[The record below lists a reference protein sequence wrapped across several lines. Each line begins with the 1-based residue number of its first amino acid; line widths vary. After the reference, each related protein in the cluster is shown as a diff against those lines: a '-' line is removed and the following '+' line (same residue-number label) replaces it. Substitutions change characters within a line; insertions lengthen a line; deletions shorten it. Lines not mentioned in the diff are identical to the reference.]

1 MKKGYDYMH
10 TDNTIKFNFWQEL
23 PVKAAVSALAGLR
36 VGFERIRQSRQA
48 RIASWVILAV
58 LVLALEWMIA
68 ARVEQRKA
76 LDSFEA
82 WKVRFADDFIA
93 QQEAKET
100 GYPPDPKV
108 ELRAQE
114 ATAFAK
120 LMSGLK
126 LYGYSAD
133 DFRTLAQGVA
143 CRVANPGYPNT
154 IVEVI
159 EQKSQWPGYADTNEV
174 TQKDFDLA
182 KKILAEVDAQ
192 EHPPISSD
200 YVYASFERDG
210 ISLRDTWD
218 IGTRTHFWRAGE

>member
-1 MKKGYDYMH
+1 MDE
-10 TDNTIKFNFWQEL
+10 IKFLTVQTE
-23 PVKAAVSALAGLR
+23 VRSEAKGAVFALLASLR
-36 VGFERIRQSRQA
+36 VLFEEIRVSKKA
-48 RIASWVILAV
+48 RLAARGILA
-58 LVLALEWMIA
+58 ALLLLLTAIISF
-68 ARVEQRKA
+68 RVAQKHEQA
-76 LDSFEA
+76 QFET
-82 WKVRFADDFIA
+82 WKLRFANDYIA
-93 QQEAKET
+93 QQEAKEM
-100 GYPPDPKV
+100 GYPQDPKV

-114 ATAFAK
+114 TTAFAK

-126 LYGYSAD
+126 LYGYSTD

-159 EQKSQWPGYADTNEV
+159 EQPKQWPGYADTNEV

-182 KKILAEVDAQ
+182 QKILAELDAQ

>member
-1 MKKGYDYMH
+1 MDE
-10 TDNTIKFNFWQEL
+10 IKFLTVQTE
-23 PVKAAVSALAGLR
+23 VKREVKGAAFALLASLR
-36 VGFERIRQSRQA
+36 VLFEEIRVSKKA
-48 RIASWVILAV
+48 RLAARGILA
-58 LVLALEWMIA
+58 ALLLLLTAIISFRVAQMHELEQFEEW
-68 ARVEQRKA
+68 K
-76 LDSFEA
+76 L
-82 WKVRFADDFIA
+82 RFANDYIA
-93 QQEAKET
+93 QQEAKEM
-100 GYPPDPKV
+100 GYPQDPKV

-114 ATAFAK
+114 TTAFAK

-126 LYGYSAD
+126 LYGYSTD

-159 EQKSQWPGYADTNEV
+159 EQPKQWPGYADTNEV

-182 KKILAEVDAQ
+182 QKILAELDAQ

-210 ISLRDTWD
+210 IALRNTWD
-218 IGTRTHFWRAGE
+218 ITTRTKFWRAGE

>member
-1 MKKGYDYMH
+1 MSRTGQNLRKEREHMSERIGVM
-10 TDNTIKFNFWQEL
+10 T
-23 PVKAAVSALAGLR
+23 VGLAGLR
-36 VGFERIRQSRQA
+36 VLYEEIRASRAA
-48 RIASWVILAV
+48 RTVCRFLLAA
-58 LVLALEWMIA
+58 LVLTLWTLITF
-68 ARVEQRKA
+68 RVAQAQAQE
-76 LDSFEA
+76 SFEA
-82 WKVRFADDFIA
+82 WKTRFAEDYIA
-93 QQEAKET
+93 QQEAKAI
-100 GYPPDPKV
+100 GIPPDPR
-108 ELRAQE
+108 ELLREQE

-143 CRVANPGYPNT
+143 CRVANPAYPNS

-159 EQKSQWPGYADTNEV
+159 EQPKQWPGYDDTNEV
-174 TQKDFDLA
+174 TQKNFDLA
-182 KKILAEVDAQ
+182 MKILAELDAQ

-218 IGTRTHFWRAGE
+218 IGTRTHFWRSVE

>member
-1 MKKGYDYMH
+1 LLEKYRK
-10 TDNTIKFNFWQEL
+10 T
-23 PVKAAVSALAGLR
+23 
-36 VGFERIRQSRQA
+36 
-48 RIASWVILAV
+48 ASV
-58 LVLALEWMIA
+58 LEWLIA
-68 ARVEQRKA
+68 ARVEQGKA
-76 LDSFEA
+76 MESFEA
-82 WKVRFADDFIA
+82 WKIRFADDYIA
-93 QQEAKET
+93 MQEAKEI
-100 GYPPDPKV
+100 GLPPDPKV
-108 ELRAQE
+108 ELRKQE

-159 EQKSQWPGYADTNEV
+159 EQPKQWPGYADTNEV

-182 KKILAEVDAQ
+182 MQILAELDAH

-200 YVYASFERDG
+200 FVYASFERDG

>member
-1 MKKGYDYMH
+1 MNDS
-10 TDNTIKFNFWQEL
+10 IKFNSYQAREHI
-23 PVKAAVSALAGLR
+23 KNGAAVVLASARVAVEAIKESKTAKKVCAG
-36 VGFERIRQSRQA
+36 
-48 RIASWVILAV
+48 ILAV
-58 LVLALEWMIA
+58 LVLILTALVSF
-68 ARVEQRKA
+68 RVAQAKEQKK
-76 LDSFEA
+76 FEA
-82 WKVRFADDFIA
+82 WQERFVNDYLS
-93 QQEAKET
+93 QQEAERR
-100 GYPPDPKV
+100 GLPPDPKV
-108 ELRAQE
+108 ELRKQE

-126 LYGYSAD
+126 LYGYGAD

-159 EQKSQWPGYADTNEV
+159 EQPKQWPGYTDTNEV

-182 KKILAEVDAQ
+182 MKILAELDAQ

-218 IGTRTHFWRAGE
+218 ISTRTHFWRWEG

>member
-1 MKKGYDYMH
+1 MDE
-10 TDNTIKFNFWQEL
+10 IKFLTVQTE
-23 PVKAAVSALAGLR
+23 VKREVKGAAFALLASLR
-36 VGFERIRQSRQA
+36 ILFEEIKRSNRARTAARGF
-48 RIASWVILAV
+48 LAA
-58 LVLALEWMIA
+58 LVLLLTVVISF
-68 ARVEQRKA
+68 RVAQKHEQA
-76 LDSFEA
+76 QFET
-82 WKVRFADDFIA
+82 WKLRFANDYIA
-93 QQEAKET
+93 QQEAKEM
-100 GYPPDPKV
+100 GYPQDPKV

-114 ATAFAK
+114 TTAFAK

-126 LYGYSAD
+126 LYGYSTD

-159 EQKSQWPGYADTNEV
+159 EQPKQWPGYADTNEV

-182 KKILAEVDAQ
+182 QKILAEIDAQ